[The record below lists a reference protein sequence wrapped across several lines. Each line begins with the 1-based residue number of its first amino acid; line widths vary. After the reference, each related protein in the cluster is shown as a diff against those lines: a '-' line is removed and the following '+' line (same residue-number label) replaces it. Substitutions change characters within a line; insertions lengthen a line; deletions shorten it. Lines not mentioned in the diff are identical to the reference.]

1 MKSPLSVDKQT
12 VKEFN
17 IPKSIE
23 LHPRQKIAFL
33 EVQLHE
39 LKAAQW
45 RARVDVIH
53 ATRLTESTVEALK
66 NKGFQNMTEHKNQ
79 VNQFTGGIEMIQ
91 TLIDEL
97 RAEFP
102 EMGVVTAAD
111 QIEG

>member
-1 MKSPLSVDKQT
+1 MKSPLTVDKAT
-12 VKEFN
+12 VKEFK

-33 EVQLHE
+33 EAQLHE

-53 ATRLTESTVEALK
+53 ATRLTESPIEALK

-91 TLIDEL
+91 TLIEEL
-97 RAEFP
+97 RAENP
-102 EMGVVTAAD
+102 DMGLVTISD
-111 QIEG
+111 NIEG

>member
-1 MKSPLSVDKQT
+1 MKSPLAVDKAT
-12 VKEFN
+12 VKEFK
-17 IPKSIE
+17 IPKNIE

-33 EVQLHE
+33 EAQLHE

-53 ATRLTESTVEALK
+53 AVRLTESPIEALK
-66 NKGFQNMTEHKNQ
+66 NKGFNNITEHKNQ

-97 RAEFP
+97 RAENP
-102 EMGVVTAAD
+102 KMGLITPAD
-111 QIEG
+111 DIEG